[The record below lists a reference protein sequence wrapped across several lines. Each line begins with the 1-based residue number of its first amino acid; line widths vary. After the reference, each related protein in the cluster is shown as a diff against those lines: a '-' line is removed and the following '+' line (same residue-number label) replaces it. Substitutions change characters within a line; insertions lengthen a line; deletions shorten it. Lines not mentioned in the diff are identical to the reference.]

1 MAVFVVTS
9 NGETV
14 EGTSGQTLLSRAG
27 LGCHLLS
34 SFRQQFKAKVY
45 SEDGEI
51 RPIMAVVELPKRG
64 SISVRNLGQVSR
76 AGQEEGSRVEL
87 LRQALRDVPRLRTK
101 PETPN
106 HGSQF
111 LYEACLGRLQAW
123 STGFDYMF
131 TVTGC
136 YG

>member
-14 EGTSGQTLLSRAG
+14 EGTSGHTLLSRAG
-27 LGCHLLS
+27 LGGHLLS

-76 AGQEEGSRVEL
+76 AGQEEGSQVEL
-87 LRQALRDVPRLRTK
+87 LRQAWNEYDVSMHLAVRYKAR
-101 PETPN
+101 
-106 HGSQF
+106 
-111 LYEACLGRLQAW
+111 AAW
-123 STGFDYMF
+123 RIGGMGARKASAL
-131 TVTGC
+131 TVFPD
-136 YG
+136 